1 MSGPVIKT
9 GTATITNGETIVNFD
24 SSFTELPTVVCSPKI
39 EDINIYVK
47 NIALDSFTVS
57 ASVSDTFE
65 VDYIAIK
72 E

>member
-47 NIALDSFTVS
+47 NFI
-57 ASVSDTFE
+57 
-65 VDYIAIK
+65 
-72 E
+72 

>member
-1 MSGPVIKT
+1 MTTPVIKT
-9 GTATITNGETIVNFD
+9 GTATVSNGTTVINFD
-24 SSFTELPTVVCSPKI
+24 SAFLALPTVVCTPKV

-57 ASVSDTFE
+57 ASVTDTFE